1 MLRER
6 LHINLFM
13 KKEIPERRWVEP
25 KFRVKLLKVASVI
38 LSFFSANL
46 FYGHGLEA
54 ESRGRKIQNY
64 VKKESVL
71 QARKKKGRTFAK
83 TDEGRKIQNYVK
95 KESVLQARKKK
106 GRTFAKTEKGR
117 KIRHYIKKRSFIQS
131 NRGKMKARLKKIK
144 DSGVIAYEM
153 SKKNRWFL
161 KKPVQISYS
170 KTSSDKHYVP
180 RKPIPEET
188 KKVGREA
195 LQMAKNLA
203 SAGPVIKPDVLYPDD
218 PGREA
223 LQMAKTR
230 ASIVKSVDKPDALY
244 PDDPGREALQ
254 MAKTRASIVKS
265 VDKPDALYPD
275 DPGREALQ
283 ITKTRAR
290 KTGLVKPDDLYSR
303 SVSNEARGMTYKW
316 SRTRASSMRTRKQ
329 VSAGGNVFTAKI
341 LKSMSKRPVTNYA
354 PFNDEIAGA
363 KKNTDAEKSIDSSS
377 P

>member
-13 KKEIPERRWVEP
+13 KKEIPERRWAEP

-38 LSFFSANL
+38 LSLFSVNL
-46 FYGHGLEA
+46 FYGHSLEA
-54 ESRGRKIQNY
+54 ESQGRKIQNF

-71 QARKKKGRTFAK
+71 QARKKT
-83 TDEGRKIQNYVK
+83 
-95 KESVLQARKKK
+95 

-223 LQMAKTR
+223 LQ
-230 ASIVKSVDKPDALY
+230 
-244 PDDPGREALQ
+244 
-254 MAKTRASIVKS
+254 
-265 VDKPDALYPD
+265 
-275 DPGREALQ
+275 

>member
-25 KFRVKLLKVASVI
+25 KFRVTLLKVASVI
-38 LSFFSANL
+38 LSFFSVNL
-46 FYGHGLEA
+46 FYGHSLEA
-54 ESRGRKIQNY
+54 ESR
-64 VKKESVL
+64 
-71 QARKKKGRTFAK
+71 
-83 TDEGRKIQNYVK
+83 GRKIQNYVK

-195 LQMAKNLA
+195 LMLKKILR
-203 SAGPVIKPDVLYPDD
+203 IVL
-218 PGREA
+218 
-223 LQMAKTR
+223 
-230 ASIVKSVDKPDALY
+230 SVY
-244 PDDPGREALQ
+244 
-254 MAKTRASIVKS
+254 
-265 VDKPDALYPD
+265 KPDALYPD

-363 KKNTDAEKSIDSSS
+363 KKNTDTKKSIDSSS

>member
-6 LHINLFM
+6 LHISLFM
-13 KKEIPERRWVEP
+13 KIEIPKCRWVEP
-25 KFRVKLLKVASVI
+25 KLRVKLLKVAFVI

-83 TDEGRKIQNYVK
+83 T
-95 KESVLQARKKK
+95 
-106 GRTFAKTEKGR
+106 EKGR
-117 KIRHYIKKRSFIQS
+117 KIRHYIKKISFLQS
-131 NRGKMKARLKKIK
+131 NRGKMKVRLKEIK

-203 SAGPVIKPDVLYPDD
+203 SAGPVIKPDV
-218 PGREA
+218 
-223 LQMAKTR
+223 
-230 ASIVKSVDKPDALY
+230 LY

-363 KKNTDAEKSIDSSS
+363 KKNTDAE
-377 P
+377 

>member
-13 KKEIPERRWVEP
+13 KKEIPKYRWVEP
-25 KFRVKLLKVASVI
+25 KLRVKFLKVAFVI
-38 LSFFSANL
+38 LCLFSANL

-83 TDEGRKIQNYVK
+83 T
-95 KESVLQARKKK
+95 
-106 GRTFAKTEKGR
+106 EKGR
-117 KIRHYIKKRSFIQS
+117 KIRHYIKKSSFLQS
-131 NRGKMKARLKKIK
+131 NRGKMKARLKEIK

-223 LQMAKTR
+223 QQMAKTR
-230 ASIVKSVDKPDALY
+230 ARIVRSVTKPDALY
-244 PDDPGREALQ
+244 PDE
-254 MAKTRASIVKS
+254 S
-265 VDKPDALYPD
+265 
-275 DPGREALQ
+275 GREALQ
-283 ITKTRAR
+283 IAKTKAR
-290 KTGLVKPDDLYSR
+290 KTGLAKPDDLYSR
-303 SVSNEARGMTYKW
+303 SVSNEARGIAYKW

-363 KKNTDAEKSIDSSS
+363 KKNTDAKKSIDSSS

>member
-6 LHINLFM
+6 LHINLFI
-13 KKEIPERRWVEP
+13 KKEIPECRWVEQ
-25 KFRVKLLKVASVI
+25 KLRVKHLKVASVI
-38 LSFFSANL
+38 LCFFSANL
-46 FYGHGLEA
+46 FYGYDLEA
-54 ESRGRKIQNY
+54 ESR
-64 VKKESVL
+64 
-71 QARKKKGRTFAK
+71 
-83 TDEGRKIQNYVK
+83 GRKIQNYVK

-195 LQMAKNLA
+195 LQMAKTLT
-203 SAGPVIKPDVLYPDD
+203 SAGPVIKPDVLYPND

-230 ASIVKSVDKPDALY
+230 A
-244 PDDPGREALQ
+244 R
-254 MAKTRASIVKS
+254 IVKS

-283 ITKTRAR
+283 IAKTRVR
-290 KTGLVKPDDLYSR
+290 KTGLVKPDYLYSR

-329 VSAGGNVFTAKI
+329 VSAGGNVFTANI
-341 LKSMSKRPVTNYA
+341 LKSMSKRPDTNYV

-363 KKNTDAEKSIDSSS
+363 KKSTGAEKSIDGSS

>member
-13 KKEIPERRWVEP
+13 KKEIPECRWVEP

-38 LSFFSANL
+38 LSFISVNL
-46 FYGHGLEA
+46 FYGHSLEA
-54 ESRGRKIQNY
+54 ESQGRKIQNY

-83 TDEGRKIQNYVK
+83 TDE
-95 KESVLQARKKK
+95 
-106 GRTFAKTEKGR
+106 GR

-223 LQMAKTR
+223 Q
-230 ASIVKSVDKPDALY
+230 
-244 PDDPGREALQ
+244 Q

-354 PFNDEIAGA
+354 PFNNEIAGA
-363 KKNTDAEKSIDSSS
+363 KKNSDAE
-377 P
+377 

>member
-83 TDEGRKIQNYVK
+83 T
-95 KESVLQARKKK
+95 
-106 GRTFAKTEKGR
+106 EKGR
-117 KIRHYIKKRSFIQS
+117 KIRHYIKKRSFLQS
-131 NRGKMKARLKKIK
+131 NRGKMKARLKEIK

-223 LQMAKTR
+223 Q
-230 ASIVKSVDKPDALY
+230 
-244 PDDPGREALQ
+244 Q

-316 SRTRASSMRTRKQ
+316 SRTRVSSMRTRKQ

-363 KKNTDAEKSIDSSS
+363 KKNTDAE
-377 P
+377 

>member
-25 KFRVKLLKVASVI
+25 KFRGKLLKVASVI

-83 TDEGRKIQNYVK
+83 T
-95 KESVLQARKKK
+95 
-106 GRTFAKTEKGR
+106 EKGR
-117 KIRHYIKKRSFIQS
+117 KIRHYIKKRSFLQS
-131 NRGKMKARLKKIK
+131 NRGKMKARLKEIK

-195 LQMAKNLA
+195 LQMAKTLA
-203 SAGPVIKPDVLYPDD
+203 SAGPVIKPDVLYPD
-218 PGREA
+218 E
-223 LQMAKTR
+223 
-230 ASIVKSVDKPDALY
+230 S
-244 PDDPGREALQ
+244 
-254 MAKTRASIVKS
+254 
-265 VDKPDALYPD
+265 
-275 DPGREALQ
+275 GREALQ

-363 KKNTDAEKSIDSSS
+363 KKNTGAKKSIDSSS

>member
-1 MLRER
+1 
-6 LHINLFM
+6 M
-13 KKEIPERRWVEP
+13 KKEIPECKWVEP

-83 TDEGRKIQNYVK
+83 T
-95 KESVLQARKKK
+95 
-106 GRTFAKTEKGR
+106 EKGR
-117 KIRHYIKKRSFIQS
+117 KIRHYIKKRSFLQS
-131 NRGKMKARLKKIK
+131 NRGKMKARLKEIK

-203 SAGPVIKPDVLYPDD
+203 SAGPAIKPDVLYPDD

-223 LQMAKTR
+223 QQMAKTR
-230 ASIVKSVDKPDALY
+230 ARIVRSVTKPDALY
-244 PDDPGREALQ
+244 PDDPGREAQQ
-254 MAKTRASIVKS
+254 MAKTR
-265 VDKPDALYPD
+265 
-275 DPGREALQ
+275 
-283 ITKTRAR
+283 
-290 KTGLVKPDDLYSR
+290 
-303 SVSNEARGMTYKW
+303 
-316 SRTRASSMRTRKQ
+316 
-329 VSAGGNVFTAKI
+329 
-341 LKSMSKRPVTNYA
+341 
-354 PFNDEIAGA
+354 
-363 KKNTDAEKSIDSSS
+363 
-377 P
+377 

>member
-6 LHINLFM
+6 LHNNLFI
-13 KKEIPERRWVEP
+13 KKEIPECRRIKP
-25 KFRVKLLKVASVI
+25 NFRLKILKVTFVI
-38 LSFFSANL
+38 LCVFLANL
-46 FYGHGLEA
+46 FYGHNLEA
-54 ESRGRKIQNY
+54 ESR
-64 VKKESVL
+64 
-71 QARKKKGRTFAK
+71 
-83 TDEGRKIQNYVK
+83 GRKIQNYVK

-254 MAKTRASIVKS
+254 
-265 VDKPDALYPD
+265 
-275 DPGREALQ
+275 

-316 SRTRASSMRTRKQ
+316 SRTRASSMRTRKRA
-329 VSAGGNVFTAKI
+329 SAGGNVFTAKI

-363 KKNTDAEKSIDSSS
+363 KKNTDAE
-377 P
+377 

>member
-13 KKEIPERRWVEP
+13 KKEIPECRWVEP

-83 TDEGRKIQNYVK
+83 T
-95 KESVLQARKKK
+95 
-106 GRTFAKTEKGR
+106 EKGR
-117 KIRHYIKKRSFIQS
+117 KIRYYIKKRSFLQS
-131 NRGKMKARLKKIK
+131 NRGKMKARLKEIK

-244 PDDPGREALQ
+244 PDDPGRE
-254 MAKTRASIVKS
+254 V
-265 VDKPDALYPD
+265 
-275 DPGREALQ
+275 LQ

-363 KKNTDAEKSIDSSS
+363 KKNTDAKKSIDSSS

>member
-13 KKEIPERRWVEP
+13 KKEIPKCRWVEP
-25 KFRVKLLKVASVI
+25 KLRVKLLKVTFVI

-54 ESRGRKIQNY
+54 ESR
-64 VKKESVL
+64 
-71 QARKKKGRTFAK
+71 
-83 TDEGRKIQNYVK
+83 GRKIQNYVK

-203 SAGPVIKPDVLYPDD
+203 SAGPVIKPDVLYPND

-230 ASIVKSVDKPDALY
+230 ARIVKSVDKPDALY
-244 PDDPGREALQ
+244 PDDPGRE
-254 MAKTRASIVKS
+254 V
-265 VDKPDALYPD
+265 
-275 DPGREALQ
+275 LQ

-316 SRTRASSMRTRKQ
+316 SRTRASSMRTRKRA
-329 VSAGGNVFTAKI
+329 SAGGTVFTAKI

-363 KKNTDAEKSIDSSS
+363 KKNTGAKKSIDSSS

>member
-13 KKEIPERRWVEP
+13 KKEIPQLRWVEP
-25 KFRVKLLKVASVI
+25 KLRVKLLKVASVI

-54 ESRGRKIQNY
+54 ESQGRKIQNY

-83 TDEGRKIQNYVK
+83 TDEGRQIQNYVK
-95 KESVLQARKKK
+95 KESVFQARKKK

-117 KIRHYIKKRSFIQS
+117 TIRHYIKKRSFIQS

-203 SAGPVIKPDVLYPDD
+203 SAGPAIKPDVLYPDD

-223 LQMAKTR
+223 QQMAKTR
-230 ASIVKSVDKPDALY
+230 ARIVRSVTKPDALY
-244 PDDPGREALQ
+244 PE
-254 MAKTRASIVKS
+254 
-265 VDKPDALYPD
+265 

-363 KKNTDAEKSIDSSS
+363 KKNTEAKKSIDSST

>member
-1 MLRER
+1 
-6 LHINLFM
+6 M

-83 TDEGRKIQNYVK
+83 T
-95 KESVLQARKKK
+95 
-106 GRTFAKTEKGR
+106 EKGR
-117 KIRHYIKKRSFIQS
+117 KIRHYIKKRSFLQS
-131 NRGKMKARLKKIK
+131 NRGKMKARLKEIK

-223 LQMAKTR
+223 LQ
-230 ASIVKSVDKPDALY
+230 
-244 PDDPGREALQ
+244 
-254 MAKTRASIVKS
+254 
-265 VDKPDALYPD
+265 
-275 DPGREALQ
+275 

-316 SRTRASSMRTRKQ
+316 SRTRASSMRTRKH

-363 KKNTDAEKSIDSSS
+363 KKNTDAEKSIESSS

>member
-6 LHINLFM
+6 LHNNLFM
-13 KKEIPERRWVEP
+13 KKEIPECRWVEP

-38 LSFFSANL
+38 LSFFSVNL
-46 FYGHGLEA
+46 FYGHSLVA
-54 ESRGRKIQNY
+54 ESQG
-64 VKKESVL
+64 L
-71 QARKKKGRTFAK
+71 
-83 TDEGRKIQNYVK
+83 KIQNYVK

-180 RKPIPEET
+180 RKPIPEVT
-188 KKVGREA
+188 KKLGREA
-195 LQMAKNLA
+195 LQMAKNIA
-203 SAGPVIKPDVLYPDD
+203 SAGPVTKPDVLYPDD

-230 ASIVKSVDKPDALY
+230 ARIVRSVTKPDALY
-244 PDDPGREALQ
+244 PDE
-254 MAKTRASIVKS
+254 S
-265 VDKPDALYPD
+265 
-275 DPGREALQ
+275 GREALQ
-283 ITKTRAR
+283 IAKTRVR

-363 KKNTDAEKSIDSSS
+363 KKNTDAKKSIDSSS

>member
-13 KKEIPERRWVEP
+13 KKEIPKCRWVEP
-25 KFRVKLLKVASVI
+25 KLRVKLLKVAFVI
-38 LSFFSANL
+38 LCFFSANL

-244 PDDPGREALQ
+244 PDDPGRE
-254 MAKTRASIVKS
+254 V
-265 VDKPDALYPD
+265 
-275 DPGREALQ
+275 LQ

-363 KKNTDAEKSIDSSS
+363 KKNTDAKKSIDSSS

>member
-6 LHINLFM
+6 LHISLFM
-13 KKEIPERRWVEP
+13 KIDISKYRWVEP
-25 KFRVKLLKVASVI
+25 KLRVKLLKVASVI
-38 LSFFSANL
+38 LCFFSANL

-54 ESRGRKIQNY
+54 ESR
-64 VKKESVL
+64 
-71 QARKKKGRTFAK
+71 
-83 TDEGRKIQNYVK
+83 GRKIQNYVK

-161 KKPVQISYS
+161 KKPVQILYS

-188 KKVGREA
+188 KKV
-195 LQMAKNLA
+195 
-203 SAGPVIKPDVLYPDD
+203 
-218 PGREA
+218 
-223 LQMAKTR
+223 
-230 ASIVKSVDKPDALY
+230 
-244 PDDPGREALQ
+244 GREALQ

-283 ITKTRAR
+283 ITKTRTR
-290 KTGLVKPDDLYSR
+290 KTGLAKPDDLYSR

-316 SRTRASSMRTRKQ
+316 SRTRVSSMRTRRQ

-363 KKNTDAEKSIDSSS
+363 KKNTDAKKSIDSSS

>member
-6 LHINLFM
+6 LHISLFM
-13 KKEIPERRWVEP
+13 KIEIPKCRWVEP
-25 KFRVKLLKVASVI
+25 KLRVKLLKVAFVI
-38 LSFFSANL
+38 LCFFSANL

-83 TDEGRKIQNYVK
+83 T
-95 KESVLQARKKK
+95 
-106 GRTFAKTEKGR
+106 EKGR
-117 KIRHYIKKRSFIQS
+117 KIRHYIKKRSFLQS
-131 NRGKMKARLKKIK
+131 NRGKMKARLKEIK

-170 KTSSDKHYVP
+170 KTSSDKHYVQ

-223 LQMAKTR
+223 QQMAKTR
-230 ASIVKSVDKPDALY
+230 ARIVRSVTKPDALY
-244 PDDPGREALQ
+244 TDE
-254 MAKTRASIVKS
+254 S
-265 VDKPDALYPD
+265 
-275 DPGREALQ
+275 GREALQ

-363 KKNTDAEKSIDSSS
+363 KKNTDAE
-377 P
+377 

>member
-6 LHINLFM
+6 LHISLFM
-13 KKEIPERRWVEP
+13 KIEIPKCRWVEP
-25 KFRVKLLKVASVI
+25 KLRVKLLKVAFVI

-71 QARKKKGRTFAK
+71 Q
-83 TDEGRKIQNYVK
+83 
-95 KESVLQARKKK
+95 SRKKK

-117 KIRHYIKKRSFIQS
+117 KIRHYIKKRSFLQS
-131 NRGKMKARLKKIK
+131 KRGKMKARLKEIK

-223 LQMAKTR
+223 LQMAKNLASAGPTIKPDVLYLDDPGRVAQQMAKTR
-230 ASIVKSVDKPDALY
+230 ARIVRSVTKPDALY
-244 PDDPGREALQ
+244 PDESGRVAQ
-254 MAKTRASIVKS
+254 
-265 VDKPDALYPD
+265 
-275 DPGREALQ
+275 Q

-363 KKNTDAEKSIDSSS
+363 KKNTDAKKSIDSSS

>member
-25 KFRVKLLKVASVI
+25 KFRVKFLKITFVI
-38 LSFFSANL
+38 LCLFSANL

-83 TDEGRKIQNYVK
+83 T
-95 KESVLQARKKK
+95 
-106 GRTFAKTEKGR
+106 EKGR
-117 KIRHYIKKRSFIQS
+117 KIRHYIKKRSFLQS
-131 NRGKMKARLKKIK
+131 NRGKMKARLKEIK

-218 PGREA
+218 HGRAE
-223 LQMAKTR
+223 LQMWKTR
-230 ASIVKSVDKPDALY
+230 SRIVLSVH
-244 PDDPGREALQ
+244 
-254 MAKTRASIVKS
+254 
-265 VDKPDALYPD
+265 KPDALYPD

>member
-1 MLRER
+1 MLREI
-6 LHINLFM
+6 LHISLFM
-13 KKEIPERRWVEP
+13 KKEIPKCRWVEQ
-25 KFRVKLLKVASVI
+25 KLRVKLLKVAFVI
-38 LSFFSANL
+38 LCFFSANL

-54 ESRGRKIQNY
+54 ESR
-64 VKKESVL
+64 
-71 QARKKKGRTFAK
+71 
-83 TDEGRKIQNYVK
+83 GRKIQNYVK

-203 SAGPVIKPDVLYPDD
+203 SAGRVIKPDVLYPDD

-223 LQMAKTR
+223 LQMAKTLAR
-230 ASIVKSVDKPDALY
+230 
-244 PDDPGREALQ
+244 
-254 MAKTRASIVKS
+254 IVKS

-363 KKNTDAEKSIDSSS
+363 K
-377 P
+377 

>member
-6 LHINLFM
+6 IHINLFM
-13 KKEIPERRWVEP
+13 KKEIPKCRWVEP
-25 KFRVKLLKVASVI
+25 KLRVKLLKVAFVI

-54 ESRGRKIQNY
+54 ESR
-64 VKKESVL
+64 
-71 QARKKKGRTFAK
+71 
-83 TDEGRKIQNYVK
+83 GRKIQNYVK

-131 NRGKMKARLKKIK
+131 NRGKMKARLKEIK

-223 LQMAKTR
+223 QQMAKTR
-230 ASIVKSVDKPDALY
+230 ARIVRSVTKPDALY
-244 PDDPGREALQ
+244 PDESGR
-254 MAKTRASIVKS
+254 K
-265 VDKPDALYPD
+265 
-275 DPGREALQ
+275 ALQ
-283 ITKTRAR
+283 ITKTRVR

-316 SRTRASSMRTRKQ
+316 SRTRASSMRARTRT
-329 VSAGGNVFTAKI
+329 SAGGTVFTTDV
-341 LKSMSKRPVTNYA
+341 LRRMSKRPVTNYA

>member
-6 LHINLFM
+6 LHISLFM
-13 KKEIPERRWVEP
+13 KIEIPKCRWVEP
-25 KFRVKLLKVASVI
+25 KLRVKLLKVAFVI
-38 LSFFSANL
+38 LCFFSANL

-54 ESRGRKIQNY
+54 ESR
-64 VKKESVL
+64 
-71 QARKKKGRTFAK
+71 
-83 TDEGRKIQNYVK
+83 GRKIQNYVK

-161 KKPVQISYS
+161 KKPVQILYS

-195 LQMAKNLA
+195 LQMAKTLA
-203 SAGPVIKPDVLYPDD
+203 SAGPVIKPDVLNPDKS
-218 PGREA
+218 GREA
-223 LQMAKTR
+223 QQMAKAR
-230 ASIVKSVDKPDALY
+230 ARIVRSVDKPDALY
-244 PDDPGREALQ
+244 PDDTGRD
-254 MAKTRASIVKS
+254 V
-265 VDKPDALYPD
+265 
-275 DPGREALQ
+275 LQ

-303 SVSNEARGMTYKW
+303 NVSNEARGMTYKW

-363 KKNTDAEKSIDSSS
+363 KKNTDAE
-377 P
+377 

>member
-1 MLRER
+1 MLRKR

-71 QARKKKGRTFAK
+71 QARKKKGR
-83 TDEGRKIQNYVK
+83 N
-95 KESVLQARKKK
+95 
-106 GRTFAKTEKGR
+106 FAKTEMGR
-117 KIRHYIKKRSFIQS
+117 KIRHYIKKRSFLQS
-131 NRGKMKARLKKIK
+131 NRSKMKARLKEIK

-161 KKPVQISYS
+161 KKPVQTSYS

-195 LQMAKNLA
+195 LQMAKNLS

-223 LQMAKTR
+223 QQMAKTR
-230 ASIVKSVDKPDALY
+230 ARIVRSV
-244 PDDPGREALQ
+244 
-254 MAKTRASIVKS
+254 T
-265 VDKPDALYPD
+265 KPDALYPD

-316 SRTRASSMRTRKQ
+316 SRTRASSMRTRKHA
-329 VSAGGNVFTAKI
+329 SAGGNVFTAKI

-363 KKNTDAEKSIDSSS
+363 KKN
-377 P
+377 

>member
-13 KKEIPERRWVEP
+13 KKEIPECRWVEP
-25 KFRVKLLKVASVI
+25 KFRVKLLKVAFVI

-54 ESRGRKIQNY
+54 ESR
-64 VKKESVL
+64 
-71 QARKKKGRTFAK
+71 
-83 TDEGRKIQNYVK
+83 GRKIQNYVK

-203 SAGPVIKPDVLYPDD
+203 SAGPVIKPDVLYSDD

-230 ASIVKSVDKPDALY
+230 ARIVRSVTKPDALY
-244 PDDPGREALQ
+244 PDE
-254 MAKTRASIVKS
+254 S
-265 VDKPDALYPD
+265 
-275 DPGREALQ
+275 GREALQ
-283 ITKTRAR
+283 ITKTRVR

-363 KKNTDAEKSIDSSS
+363 KKNTDAEKSIESSS

>member
-6 LHINLFM
+6 LHNSLLLKI
-13 KKEIPERRWVEP
+13 EIPKCRWVEP
-25 KFRVKLLKVASVI
+25 KLRVKLLKVAFVI
-38 LSFFSANL
+38 LCFFSANL

-83 TDEGRKIQNYVK
+83 T
-95 KESVLQARKKK
+95 
-106 GRTFAKTEKGR
+106 EKGR
-117 KIRHYIKKRSFIQS
+117 KIRYYIKKRSFLQS
-131 NRGKMKARLKKIK
+131 NRGKLKARLKKIK
-144 DSGVIAYEM
+144 DSGVIAHEM

-218 PGREA
+218 PGRKA

-230 ASIVKSVDKPDALY
+230 ARIVRSVTKPDALY
-244 PDDPGREALQ
+244 PDE
-254 MAKTRASIVKS
+254 S
-265 VDKPDALYPD
+265 
-275 DPGREALQ
+275 GREALQ

-316 SRTRASSMRTRKQ
+316 SRTRASSMRTRKS
-329 VSAGGNVFTAKI
+329 VSAGGTVFTAKI
-341 LKSMSKRPVTNYA
+341 LKSMSKRPVINYA

-363 KKNTDAEKSIDSSS
+363 KKNTDAE
-377 P
+377 

>member
-6 LHINLFM
+6 LHISLFM
-13 KKEIPERRWVEP
+13 KIEIPKCRWVEP
-25 KFRVKLLKVASVI
+25 KLRVKLLKVASVI
-38 LSFFSANL
+38 LCFFSANL

-64 VKKESVL
+64 VK
-71 QARKKKGRTFAK
+71 R
-83 TDEGRKIQNYVK
+83 
-95 KESVLQARKKK
+95 ESVLQARKKK

-117 KIRHYIKKRSFIQS
+117 KIRHYIKKRSFLQS
-131 NRGKMKARLKKIK
+131 KRGKMKARLKEIK

-254 MAKTRASIVKS
+254 
-265 VDKPDALYPD
+265 
-275 DPGREALQ
+275 

-316 SRTRASSMRTRKQ
+316 SRTRASSMRTRKRA
-329 VSAGGNVFTAKI
+329 SAGGTVFTAKI

-363 KKNTDAEKSIDSSS
+363 KKNTDAEKSIDNS
-377 P
+377 PP

>member
-6 LHINLFM
+6 LHISLFM
-13 KKEIPERRWVEP
+13 KIEIPKCRWVEP
-25 KFRVKLLKVASVI
+25 KLRVKLLKVAFVI
-38 LSFFSANL
+38 LCFFSANL

-83 TDEGRKIQNYVK
+83 T
-95 KESVLQARKKK
+95 
-106 GRTFAKTEKGR
+106 EKGR
-117 KIRHYIKKRSFIQS
+117 KIRHYIKKRSFLQS

-153 SKKNRWFL
+153 AKNNRWFL

-195 LQMAKNLA
+195 LQMAKTLA
-203 SAGPVIKPDVLYPDD
+203 SAGPAIKLDVLYPDD
-218 PGREA
+218 TGREA
-223 LQMAKTR
+223 QQMAKTR
-230 ASIVKSVDKPDALY
+230 ARIVRSVTKPDALY
-244 PDDPGREALQ
+244 PDE
-254 MAKTRASIVKS
+254 S
-265 VDKPDALYPD
+265 
-275 DPGREALQ
+275 GREALQ
-283 ITKTRAR
+283 ITKTRVR

-363 KKNTDAEKSIDSSS
+363 KKNTDAKKSIDSSS

>member
-1 MLRER
+1 MLSER

-13 KKEIPERRWVEP
+13 KKEIPECRWVEP
-25 KFRVKLLKVASVI
+25 KFRVKILKVASVI
-38 LSFFSANL
+38 LSFFSVNL

-54 ESRGRKIQNY
+54 ESR
-64 VKKESVL
+64 
-71 QARKKKGRTFAK
+71 
-83 TDEGRKIQNYVK
+83 GRKIQNYVK

-195 LQMAKNLA
+195 LQMAKTLA

-223 LQMAKTR
+223 Q
-230 ASIVKSVDKPDALY
+230 
-244 PDDPGREALQ
+244 Q

-363 KKNTDAEKSIDSSS
+363 KKNTEAKKSIDSSS